1 EVCAEEGWQIDRT
14 FPLADKGKSAFKGE
28 HLKADLGRFLEAVN
42 TERIPRGSV
51 LLIEELDR
59 FDRRAKKMA
68 LPFII
73 GLLTAGIDIRTRD
86 QHYTEDSIDNLGE
99 LLDIIIKQGT
109 AREESRK
116 KSDRIAEVWSAWRR
130 QVATGKKVPPPG
142 RMPPWVCWRND
153 CF

>member
-1 EVCAEEGWQIDRT
+1 MKRLAYPYLRYSDGKQSQGDSERRQGDWFAEVCAEEGWQIDRT
-14 FPLADKGKSAFKGE
+14 FLLADKGKSAVKGE

-73 GLLTAGIDIRTRD
+73 GLLTAGIDIRTPD
-86 QHYTEDSIDNLGE
+86 QHYTE
-99 LLDIIIKQGT
+99 
-109 AREESRK
+109 
-116 KSDRIAEVWSAWRR
+116 
-130 QVATGKKVPPPG
+130 
-142 RMPPWVCWRND
+142 
-153 CF
+153 